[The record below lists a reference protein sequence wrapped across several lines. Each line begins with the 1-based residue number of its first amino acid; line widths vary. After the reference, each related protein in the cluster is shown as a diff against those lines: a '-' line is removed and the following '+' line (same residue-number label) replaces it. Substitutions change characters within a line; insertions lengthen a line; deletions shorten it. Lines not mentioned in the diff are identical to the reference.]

1 VLDVMLP
8 RMSGL
13 EISMRLRRLGVR
25 APILMLTAR
34 DAVEDRV
41 AGLDAGADDYLVKP
55 FAMVELLA
63 RVRALLRRH
72 ADLDHGGELRVA
84 DLVLDRVRHEAR
96 RGERRTELTAREF
109 TLLEYLMRNEG
120 RVLSRDQIIG
130 AVWPEGF
137 EGGTNVVDTYVHYLR
152 AKIDKA
158 PGHAADPHRARLRL
172 HPGIA
177 DALLPRPRPARRLEH
192 RGLLARARWPPWAP
206 RPSASCARATR
217 RPSSASCASAPR
229 ARSCACYARSTRR
242 AKRTTRA
249 RRTRRT
255 RSTSEALDLGEAS
268 DLLVSLGAGRRRRRA
283 ARPAAAARP
292 TSEPSPRR
300 CAGKRRSP
308 SSIVDGVSFR
318 VLTVP
323 ARHEGA
329 VVGAVQVAKPLVEE
343 RQKLVQTLL
352 DAAPDRRAGL
362 PRRRGRRASSSPVA
376 RCSPSVEA
384 FERQR
389 RFIADASHEL
399 RTPVAVLRGRA
410 ELLRREHP
418 GLPAPVLGELDALE
432 RDAERAQPAARGAAR
447 SRAPRRG

>member
-1 VLDVMLP
+1 MQILVVEDEPRLADLLERQLRSEGHAVELAADGADGFERARTGRHDLLVLDVMLP

-72 ADLDHGGELRVA
+72 ADLDHPGELRVG

-158 PGHAADPHRARLRL
+158 P
-172 HPGIA
+172 
-177 DALLPRPRPARRLEH
+177 
-192 RGLLARARWPPWAP
+192 
-206 RPSASCARATR
+206 
-217 RPSSASCASAPR
+217 
-229 ARSCACYARSTRR
+229 
-242 AKRTTRA
+242 
-249 RRTRRT
+249 
-255 RSTSEALDLGEAS
+255 
-268 DLLVSLGAGRRRRRA
+268 
-283 ARPAAAARP
+283 
-292 TSEPSPRR
+292 
-300 CAGKRRSP
+300 
-308 SSIVDGVSFR
+308 
-318 VLTVP
+318 
-323 ARHEGA
+323 
-329 VVGAVQVAKPLVEE
+329 
-343 RQKLVQTLL
+343 
-352 DAAPDRRAGL
+352 AAPLIRTV
-362 PRRRGRRASSSPVA
+362 RG
-376 RCSPSVEA
+376 
-384 FERQR
+384 FGYT
-389 RFIADASHEL
+389 L
-399 RTPVAVLRGRA
+399 GR
-410 ELLRREHP
+410 
-418 GLPAPVLGELDALE
+418 
-432 RDAERAQPAARGAAR
+432 
-447 SRAPRRG
+447 